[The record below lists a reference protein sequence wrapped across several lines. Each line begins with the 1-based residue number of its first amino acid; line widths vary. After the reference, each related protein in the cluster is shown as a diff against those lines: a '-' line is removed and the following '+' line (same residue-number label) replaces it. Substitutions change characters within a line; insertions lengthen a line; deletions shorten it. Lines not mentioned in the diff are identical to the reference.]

1 MPINDIIVKK
11 YFSEDNVV
19 TVPFFVLSVI
29 AIGIIVVTLLFALKW
44 RILAKMGIRNAT
56 RRKMTM
62 FLIIAGSLTGTAFIV
77 GSFVINDSFQYF
89 MYAGIRKNLGTID
102 EVLTPNKDAY
112 FSQDDLSKLINSSS
126 NSKYVESVLPIMI
139 KSTVAAPVGQIKS
152 LDPSKIAQVSFIGV
166 NIDQLKKFGSGK
178 LFPDVT
184 LSGNDVVVGESFAD
198 SLKLHVGDTFEAI
211 INPFQIILGAP
222 QKFKIV
228 GIVPEDGVLGYKDI
242 QGITSPIFMT
252 TEQMKNIFNFD
263 SYNEILVANKGNYI
277 SSAQYTNEV
286 DQAIKDAGVSVKI
299 YNVKDDQIKNIDRG
313 QIGWLFLILSGFSI
327 AAGILLLIN
336 VYTMLSDERISDLGT
351 LRAIGFSRGKV
362 GFILY
367 FEGFVYSLIASF
379 LGVFVGL
386 GIAWFMINEFSNLAS
401 NVSSEFT
408 PLMNTGNFSFS
419 LHFSIFSLIYGFL
432 VGLIVPSVVLI
443 YMAFRTGRLN
453 IVGAIRQ
460 IPPEKSEKKRQHFL
474 IIFTLFSL
482 DVIFSV
488 FAIFSSNAI
497 MTYSGIMIAALIF
510 PFFFNK
516 KGLRRIV
523 GNFFSL
529 GVVVFAFAS
538 NLIPYIESQSDKSL
552 WLLGLRSFSIL
563 LAALFLLSY
572 NFEIFDSFLGLFSNK
587 KSRASVKLA
596 VAETAQHKRRTG
608 LTIAMYSIVIFVIS
622 LMTVIPYSETL
633 QINSAKSTIF
643 GGYDTVGIPIIG
655 NLNVTTSQL
664 SNLDYITYYATM
676 SMISVKYLSNGKVS
690 SDYQMVLLNKQLVGG
705 LDLQVKS
712 AINGIKDL
720 KSLFDYIDA
729 HPGTVAVLGLNDLKI
744 NQNVQIS
751 SEGASNFNFSQ
762 SSQNVT
768 SSSTVLKN
776 PKTFTVVGILQ
787 SQGNYNAIP
796 TGFYTSIKSASV
808 FGKLSSTEFLLTK
821 LAGNNDAQ
829 QYDNFQKLTA
839 FLKTRFI
846 FALFSKQTVEVFT
859 NILNGFVN
867 IINTFLY
874 FGLSVGIIGL
884 AILIVKSL
892 HERRRTVGIL
902 KALGFSRS
910 MIFRSFFL
918 EINFVVILG
927 ILIGFISGIVTS
939 YLIYSTLN
947 LGTLYIPWQQFLLL
961 GIVFYLISVLTTFIP
976 TRNATKVPPVEA
988 LRYRE

>member
-1 MPINDIIVKK
+1 M
-11 YFSEDNVV
+11 
-19 TVPFFVLSVI
+19 TVPFFVLSVV
-29 AIGIIVVTLLFALKW
+29 AIGIILVTLLFALKW
-44 RILAKMGIRNAT
+44 RIFAKMGIRNAT

-89 MYAGIRKNLGTID
+89 MYSGIRKNLGTID
-102 EVLTPNKDAY
+102 EVLTPNKNTY
-112 FSQDDLSKLINSSS
+112 FSQDELSKLVDSIST
-126 NSKYVESVLPIMI
+126 SKYVESVLPIMI
-139 KSTVAAPVGQIKS
+139 KSTVAAPVGKIRS
-152 LDPSKIAQVSFIGV
+152 LNPSEIAQVSFIGL
-166 NIDQLKKFGSGK
+166 NTDQLRNFGSGK
-178 LFPDVT
+178 LFPDVS
-184 LSGNDVVVGESFAD
+184 LSGNEVVVGESFANA
-198 SLKLHVGDTFEAI
+198 LKLKVGDAFEAV
-211 INPFQIILGAP
+211 INPFQIVLGTP

-252 TEQMKNIFNFD
+252 TAQMKSIFNLD
-263 SYNEILVANKGNYI
+263 DYNEILVANKGNYI

-286 DQAIKDAGVSVKI
+286 DKIVKNAGISVKI
-299 YNVKDDQIKNIDRG
+299 YNVKDEQIKNLNQG

-327 AAGILLLIN
+327 AAGVLLLIN
-336 VYTMLSDERISDLGT
+336 IYTMLSEERIGDLGT

-379 LGVFVGL
+379 LGIFVGL

-401 NVSSEFT
+401 NVSNEFT
-408 PLMNTGNFSFS
+408 PLMNTGSFSFS

-432 VGLIVPSVVLI
+432 VGLIVPSAVLI
-443 YMAFRTGRLN
+443 YMAFRVGRLN
-453 IVGAIRQ
+453 IVRAIRE
-460 IPPEKSEKKRQHFL
+460 IPEERSETKHQHFVIVL
-474 IIFTLFSL
+474 ALFSL
-482 DVIFSV
+482 TIVFSIV
-488 FAIFSSNAI
+488 AVLSSNAI
-497 MTYSGIMIAALIF
+497 MTYGGIMAAALIF
-510 PFFFNK
+510 PFFFYNK
-516 KGLRRIV
+516 RLRRVV

-529 GVVVFAFAS
+529 GVVIFAFAS
-538 NLIPYIESQSDKSL
+538 NLIPYIEIQSDKSL

-572 NFEIFDSFLGLFSNK
+572 NFEIFDSFLGLFSSRKN
-587 KSRASVKLA
+587 RASVKLA

-633 QINSAKSTIF
+633 QIDSAKSTIF

-655 NLNVTTSQL
+655 NLNVATSQL
-664 SNLDYITYYATM
+664 SNLDSITYYATM

-690 SDYQMVLLNKQLVGG
+690 SDYQMVLLNKKLVNG
-705 LDLQVKS
+705 LDLQVKNG
-712 AINGIKDL
+712 INGIKDL
-720 KSLFDYIDA
+720 KTLYDYIDA
-729 HPGTVAVLGLNDLKI
+729 HPGTVAVFGLNDMKI
-744 NQNVQIS
+744 NQNVEIS
-751 SEGASNFNFSQ
+751 NEGASNFNFSQ

-796 TGFYTSIKSASV
+796 AGFYTSSKTASV
-808 FGKLSSTEFLLTK
+808 FGKLSPTEFLLTK
-821 LAGNNDAQ
+821 LAGDNDAQ

-846 FALFSKQTVEVFT
+846 FALFSKQTVEIFT

-867 IINTFLY
+867 IINVFLY

-902 KALGFSRS
+902 KAIGFSRG

-927 ILIGFISGIVTS
+927 ILIGFISGIITS

-961 GIVFYLISVLTTFIP
+961 GVVFYLISVLATFIP

>member
-1 MPINDIIVKK
+1 
-11 YFSEDNVV
+11 VV
-19 TVPFFVLSVI
+19 IPFLVLSIV
-29 AIGIIVVTLLFALKW
+29 AIGIIVVTLILALKW
-44 RILAKMGIRNAT
+44 RIFAKMGIRNAT

-89 MYAGIRKNLGTID
+89 MYSGIRQNLGTID
-102 EVLTPNKDAY
+102 EVLAPNKNAY
-112 FSQDDLSKLINSSS
+112 FSQDELSKLVDSIST
-126 NSKYVESVLPIMI
+126 SKYVESVLPIMI
-139 KSTVAAPVGQIKS
+139 KSTVAAPVGKIRS
-152 LDPSKIAQVSFIGV
+152 LDPSKIAQVSFIGLNV
-166 NIDQLKKFGSGK
+166 GQLRNFGSGK
-178 LFPDVT
+178 LFPNIS
-184 LSGNDVVVGESFAD
+184 LSGNDVVVGEAFAN

-211 INPFQIILGAP
+211 INPFQIVLGTP

-252 TEQMKNIFNFD
+252 TEQMKSIFNLEN
-263 SYNEILVANKGNYI
+263 YNEILVANKGNYI

-286 DQAIKDAGVSVKI
+286 DQIVKNAGVSIKI
-299 YNVKDDQIKNIDRG
+299 YNLKEEQIRNLNQG

-336 VYTMLSDERISDLGT
+336 IYTMLSDERIGDLGT
-351 LRAIGFSRGKV
+351 LRAIGFSREKV

-386 GIAWFMINEFSNLAS
+386 GIAWFMINEFSNLAN
-401 NVSSEFT
+401 NVSNEFT

-419 LHFSIFSLIYGFL
+419 LHFSITSLIYGFL
-432 VGLIVPSVVLI
+432 VGLIVPSAVLI

-453 IVGAIRQ
+453 IVSAVRQ
-460 IPPEKSEKKRQHFL
+460 ISEDRSEKKHQRFL
-474 IIFTLFSL
+474 IIIALFSL
-482 DVIFSV
+482 TVIFSIL
-488 FAIFSSNAI
+488 AILSSNSI
-497 MTYSGIMIAALIF
+497 MTYASIMVAALIF
-510 PFFFNK
+510 PFFFYK
-516 KGLRRIV
+516 KKLRRVV

-529 GVVVFAFAS
+529 GVVIFAFAS

-572 NFEIFDSFLGLFSNK
+572 NFDIFDSFLGLFSSKRN
-587 KSRASVKLA
+587 RASIKLA

-633 QINSAKSTIF
+633 QIDAAKSTIF
-643 GGYDTVGIPIIG
+643 GGYDTVGMPIIG
-655 NLNVTTSQL
+655 NLNMTTAQL

-676 SMISVKYLSNGKVS
+676 SMISVRYLSNGKIS
-690 SDYQMVLLNKQLVGG
+690 SDYQMVFLNKKLVDG
-705 LDLQVKS
+705 LDLKVKS
-712 AINGIKDL
+712 GIDGINDL
-720 KSLFDYIDA
+720 KTLFDYIDA
-729 HPGTVAVLGLNDLKI
+729 HPGTVAVFGLNGLKI
-744 NQNVQIS
+744 NQTVEIS
-751 SEGASNFNFSQ
+751 NEGASNFNFSQ

-768 SSSTVLKN
+768 SSSTALKN
-776 PKTFTVVGILQ
+776 PKSFTVVGIFQ
-787 SQGNYNAIP
+787 SQSNYNAIP
-796 TGFYTSIKSASV
+796 AGFYTSMKTASTL
-808 FGKLSSTEFLLTK
+808 GKISPTEFLLTK
-821 LAGNNDAQ
+821 LAGNSDAQ

-846 FALFSKQTVEVFT
+846 FALFSKQTVEIFT

-867 IINTFLY
+867 IINVFLY

-902 KALGFSRS
+902 KALGFSRG

-927 ILIGFISGIVTS
+927 ILIGFISGIITS

-961 GIVFYLISVLTTFIP
+961 GVVFYLISILSTFIP
-976 TRNATKVPPVEA
+976 TRNATKVPPAEA

>member
-1 MPINDIIVKK
+1 MVI
-11 YFSEDNVV
+11 
-19 TVPFFVLSVI
+19 PFLVLSIV
-29 AIGIIVVTLLFALKW
+29 AIGIIVVTLILALKW
-44 RILAKMGIRNAT
+44 RIFAKMGIRNAT

-89 MYAGIRKNLGTID
+89 MYSGIRQNLGTID
-102 EVLTPNKDAY
+102 EVLAPNKNAY
-112 FSQDDLSKLINSSS
+112 FSQDELSKLVDSIST
-126 NSKYVESVLPIMI
+126 SKYVESVLPIMI
-139 KSTVAAPVGQIKS
+139 KSTVAAPVGKIRS
-152 LDPSKIAQVSFIGV
+152 LDPSKIAQVSFIGLNV
-166 NIDQLKKFGSGK
+166 GQLRNFGSGK
-178 LFPDVT
+178 LFPNIS
-184 LSGNDVVVGESFAD
+184 LSGNDVVVGEAFAN

-211 INPFQIILGAP
+211 INPFQIVLGTP

-252 TEQMKNIFNFD
+252 TEQMKSIFNLEN
-263 SYNEILVANKGNYI
+263 YNEILVANKGNYI

-286 DQAIKDAGVSVKI
+286 DQIVKNAGVSIKI
-299 YNVKDDQIKNIDRG
+299 YNLKEEQIRNLNQG

-336 VYTMLSDERISDLGT
+336 IYTMLSDERIGDLGT
-351 LRAIGFSRGKV
+351 LRAIGFSREKV

-386 GIAWFMINEFSNLAS
+386 GIAWFMINEFSNLAN
-401 NVSSEFT
+401 NVSNEFT

-419 LHFSIFSLIYGFL
+419 LHFSITSLIYGFL
-432 VGLIVPSVVLI
+432 VGLIVPSAVLI

-453 IVGAIRQ
+453 IVSAVRQ
-460 IPPEKSEKKRQHFL
+460 ISEDRSEKKHQRFL
-474 IIFTLFSL
+474 IIIALFSL
-482 DVIFSV
+482 TVIFSIL
-488 FAIFSSNAI
+488 AILSSNSI
-497 MTYSGIMIAALIF
+497 MTYASIMVAALIF
-510 PFFFNK
+510 PFFFYK
-516 KGLRRIV
+516 KKLRRVV

-529 GVVVFAFAS
+529 GVVIFAFAS

-572 NFEIFDSFLGLFSNK
+572 NFDIFDSFLGLFSSKRN
-587 KSRASVKLA
+587 RASIKLA

-633 QINSAKSTIF
+633 QIDAAKSTIF
-643 GGYDTVGIPIIG
+643 GGYDTVGMPIIG
-655 NLNVTTSQL
+655 NLNMTTAQL

-676 SMISVKYLSNGKVS
+676 SMISVRYLSNGKIS
-690 SDYQMVLLNKQLVGG
+690 SDYQMVFLNKKLVDG
-705 LDLQVKS
+705 LDLKVKS
-712 AINGIKDL
+712 GIDGINDL
-720 KSLFDYIDA
+720 KTLFDYIDA
-729 HPGTVAVLGLNDLKI
+729 HPGTVAVFGLNGLKI
-744 NQNVQIS
+744 NQTVEIS
-751 SEGASNFNFSQ
+751 NEGASNFNFSQ

-768 SSSTVLKN
+768 SSSTALKN
-776 PKTFTVVGILQ
+776 PKSFTVVGIFQ
-787 SQGNYNAIP
+787 SQSNYNAIP
-796 TGFYTSIKSASV
+796 AGFYTSMKTASTL
-808 FGKLSSTEFLLTK
+808 GKISPTEFLLTK
-821 LAGNNDAQ
+821 LAGNSDAQ

-846 FALFSKQTVEVFT
+846 FALFSKQTVEIFT

-867 IINTFLY
+867 IINVFLY

-902 KALGFSRS
+902 KALGFSRG

-927 ILIGFISGIVTS
+927 ILIGFISGIITS

-961 GIVFYLISVLTTFIP
+961 GVVFYLISILSTFIP
-976 TRNATKVPPVEA
+976 TRNATKVPPAEA